1 MGEGWIDP
9 GAKIGTGCEFGHN
22 VIVEAG
28 VWLGQGVRLG
38 HNVVIHAGTVLGEGV
53 SVGDN
58 SVLGR
63 QPRPARTSTI
73 RRQAELAGLEVG
85 PGTTIGS
92 SVVLYAGT
100 RIGQDALVADQ
111 AFIRE
116 KCTVGDAVI
125 VGRGVT
131 VENETSIGNYTKI
144 QSQAYITA
152 WMAIEDHV
160 FIAPCV
166 VTTNDNFMGRTE
178 ERFKYRKGPT
188 IRHGARVGANSLL
201 LPGVTVG
208 REAFVAAGSIVTR
221 DVPDAT
227 VVMGS
232 PARPVRAVPE
242 REFADADALTPPSP
256 GGRGGEAED

>member
-1 MGEGWIDP
+1 MLRPYKEVDWGMWTMAEVSIDP
-9 GAKIGTGCEFGHN
+9 TAEIGDGCEFGHN
-22 VIVEAG
+22 VVVAAR
-28 VWLGQGVRLG
+28 VRLGQGVSLG
-38 HNVVIHAGTVLGEGV
+38 HNVVVHAGTVLGDGV

-63 QPRPARTSTI
+63 QPRPARTSTVH
-73 RRQAELAGLEVG
+73 RPAELEGLEIG
-85 PGTTIGS
+85 PGTTVGS
-92 SVVLYAGT
+92 GAVLYAGT
-100 RIGQDALVADQ
+100 RIGRDVLVADQ

-131 VENETSIGNYTKI
+131 VENETSIGSYTKI

-152 WMAIEDHV
+152 WMTIEDHV
-160 FIAPCV
+160 FVAPCV

-188 IRHGARVGANSLL
+188 IRRGARIGANSLL

-232 PARPVRAVPE
+232 PAKSVRAVPE
-242 REFADADALTPPSP
+242 REFI
-256 GGRGGEAED
+256 GEQKD